1 MASLKERVTTKVKEV
16 RERRPIVDHLVK
28 MVAHYGAVNGNG
40 QAGAVTFFGFLSFF
54 PILALAF
61 FLVGY
66 VSQVYGEANTYLV
79 QAIDE
84 IFPGLIGNGE
94 TQISLTD
101 FQENAGAIGIIG
113 LVGVLYSGLG
123 WLSGMREALL
133 TMFKMPARVQ
143 PNFVV
148 GKARDVVVLATVG
161 LTMLVSVALSSLVT
175 GLSETI
181 LEFVGIYDIFGVP
194 TLVNTLGL
202 LLAIAASTVLLLAL
216 FKLLAKPPVPDKAL
230 LHGAIL
236 GALAFEVLKL
246 LATLLIASTKSQ
258 PAFQAF
264 GVALILVVW
273 INYFSRVVMFG
284 ASWAYTS
291 PIAETS
297 RAAEFVHM
305 PGVALVA
312 GPDALAPSSDSEPD
326 EASTPAPNR
335 APLVEPVSPA
345 LEPAPPAHRAGA
357 GSNKTRVAGGALAGL
372 TAVGA
377 VATLRKRRS
386 R

>member
-291 PIAETS
+291 PIAEAS

-305 PGVALVA
+305 PGAALAA

-377 VATLRKRRS
+377 VAALRKRRS